1 MKADSVFLTAQV
13 MPMLLMCGHKAG
25 KELLICLIENKVKGL
40 PLRHSY
46 YNLHIYICNSIILF
60 LHLYTHAFH
69 YCFWMQFYIIDLNIQ
84 PGFYYSFVNSFNVLF
99 THSSHSFNLYLWT
112 MLLYTSS

>member
-1 MKADSVFLTAQV
+1 MMKADSVFLTAQV

-46 YNLHIYICNSIILF
+46 YNLHIYIYVIVLF
-60 LHLYTHAFH
+60 YSCIYTHMHFITAFG
-69 YCFWMQFYIIDLNIQ
+69 C
-84 PGFYYSFVNSFNVLF
+84 SF
-99 THSSHSFNLYLWT
+99 
-112 MLLYTSS
+112 TS